1 MISRTIPPAAN
12 PTGLAFTETKML
24 LPAHW
29 ASALINGDTTGFGDT
44 PSDDNEIS
52 VISEIQRLFGSCVD
66 ASDYPEFAWTHDASS
81 HGVLAGDC
89 LTFTFIEP
97 ETT

>member
-12 PTGLAFTETKML
+12 PTGLAFTETKLL

-29 ASALINGDTTGFGDT
+29 ASALINGDYTGTDDT
-44 PSDDNEIS
+44 EDEVIDEIT
-52 VISEIQRLFGSCVD
+52 RLFGACVD
-66 ASDYPEFAWTHDASS
+66 ASDCPEFCRFHDASS